1 MLLYS
6 ISVQAEKH
14 VKRKSI
20 LYGGIVMKEVMKK
33 YLTTLGLD
41 AERME
46 RFGEIFSAQVIATA
60 DMMMCD
66 SPEDYIERGEQRV
79 KALGDYEIIQI
90 SLNRAVTIFFLYKE
104 GESEALAPG
113 ECLVYVYN
121 NDFEEYSDAG
131 VLPVEVIGGLFIKVR
146 EE

>member
-1 MLLYS
+1 MR
-6 ISVQAEKH
+6 QKQ
-14 VKRKSI
+14 KD
-20 LYGGIVMKEVMKK
+20 

-41 AERME
+41 AEHME
-46 RFGEIFSAQVIATA
+46 RFGEMFSAQVIATA
-60 DMMMCD
+60 DMVMCD
-66 SPEDYIERGEQRV
+66 SSEDYIERGKQRI

-90 SLNRAVTIFFLYKE
+90 SQNRAVTIFFLYKE
-104 GESEALAPG
+104 GESEALTPG

-131 VLPVEVIGGLFIKVR
+131 VLPVEVIEGLFIKVR

>member
-1 MLLYS
+1 MLR
-6 ISVQAEKH
+6 E
-14 VKRKSI
+14 KSI
-20 LYGGIVMKEVMKK
+20 LYGEIVMKEVMKK
-33 YLTTLGLD
+33 YLTILGLD
-41 AERME
+41 AARME

-131 VLPVEVIGGLFIKVR
+131 VLPVEVIEGLFIKVR

>member
-1 MLLYS
+1 MR
-6 ISVQAEKH
+6 QKQ
-14 VKRKSI
+14 KD
-20 LYGGIVMKEVMKK
+20 
-33 YLTTLGLD
+33 YLSNLGLD
-41 AERME
+41 AARME